1 MRIELRDK
9 PEEKKEPV
17 AKVWLERESSGSIA
31 LYYQIDGDDFSNSLA
46 YFNEEEKRF
55 HVFGYDARKLGYRVT
70 ATNVNIQEE

>member
-17 AKVWLERESSGSIA
+17 VKLWLERDSGGTIA
-31 LYYQIDGDDFSNSLA
+31 LYYQIYDDFYDSLA

-55 HVFGYDARKLGYRVT
+55 HVFGDDVRKLGYKVT
-70 ATNVNIQEE
+70 ATGVDIQEE

>member
-17 AKVWLERESSGSIA
+17 AKVWLERDSSGSIA
-31 LYYQIDGDDFSNSLA
+31 LYYQIDDGFTDSLA

-55 HVFGYDARKLGYRVT
+55 HVFGHDARKLGYRVT
-70 ATNVNIQEE
+70 TTNVDI